1 MGCLL
6 GFGSMI
12 GRGFFALGSFM
23 ASVLMRG
30 VGFLLLTVIGPLFL
44 GSTREIL
51 VRITRLSREGRS
63 LGSRWQIGSR
73 TAYALVS
80 GLVWTSA
87 FLVVRAAW
95 QAMAWLGNQAM
106 NRVSSTLPNWL
117 LLVLAVLLI
126 FIVGAFVGMMVH
138 RYEHGGSAR
147 W

>member
-1 MGCLL
+1 
-6 GFGSMI
+6 
-12 GRGFFALGSFM
+12 M